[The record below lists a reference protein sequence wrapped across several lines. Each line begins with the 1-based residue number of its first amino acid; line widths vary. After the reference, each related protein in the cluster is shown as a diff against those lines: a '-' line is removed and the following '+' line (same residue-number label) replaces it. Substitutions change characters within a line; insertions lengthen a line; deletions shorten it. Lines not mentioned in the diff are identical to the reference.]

1 MYILK
6 IENNFDSAHF
16 LNGYNGKCSNIHGH
30 RWKIETEIQSSSLIK
45 TGEKRGMVEDFN
57 VIKKD
62 IKDTFDFYDH
72 SLIIE
77 KGSMRELTLN
87 CLKED
92 GFKIIELNFRPTAE
106 NFSKF
111 FFDKI
116 KKMGYD
122 VKSVTVFETPNNCA
136 CYTKEEV

>member
-16 LNGYNGKCSNIHGH
+16 LKDYNGKCSNIHGH
-30 RWKIETEIQSSSLIK
+30 RWKIETEIQSCDLIK
-45 TGEKRGMVEDFN
+45 TGEKRGMVEDFS
-57 VIKKD
+57 VIKKHM
-62 IKDTFDFYDH
+62 KEMFNLYDH
-72 SLIIE
+72 ALIIE
-77 KGSMRELTLN
+77 KGSMRELTLK

-92 GFKIIELNFRPTAE
+92 EFKIIELDFGPTAE

-116 KKMGYD
+116 KKIGYD
-122 VKSVTVFETPNNCA
+122 VKSVTVYETPNNCA
-136 CYTKEEV
+136 CYTEEEV